1 MYSFA
6 TYKNQYKANLKLA
19 LPVVLTQLGQI
30 LTQFADNLMVGRYGG
45 DDPTPLAAVSFG
57 GAVFFILFIAAIG
70 IALGMTPLVGELY
83 AQGDREKSAGLLQ
96 NGILFYGLLGLAMAV
111 VQYAAIPLL
120 YHLGQPAEVV
130 DMAIPYYKM
139 LVYSM
144 PFIMLFF
151 TFKQFLEGVGNTK
164 VEMVV
169 TIVANLANIGF
180 NWVFI
185 YGRYGFPEMGAEGA
199 GLGTLM
205 SRIIAPIGMVA
216 YFYSRHK
223 YRAYLDGFSPRN
235 YSWATVKKLLHMGL
249 PISMQMFLEASAF
262 VGTGIMMGWFN
273 KETMSANQI
282 ATTIGNCAFMIV
294 MSIGAATTIR
304 VSHCYG
310 ARNIGEL
317 SLAAVKFGQN
327 ILAENNNYAL
337 VLASTDLDGIPSNV
351 RDQARE
357 KAEALGEKGKYAFT
371 LHKPSLIPFLTYSS
385 KRELREQ
392 IYKAYLNRCNNGDE
406 YDNKQLINDFI
417 RLRTEKAHLLGYPS
431 YAAYVVADEMAGTT
445 DAVYKL
451 LDEIWAPALESA
463 KGELAEME
471 VLFKK
476 DFPEGEFASWDWWYY
491 AEKVRKQKYELDEE
505 MLRPYFSLENVQGG
519 IFFLANRLY
528 GITFRPVIV
537 PLYHPD
543 ATAYEVL
550 DADESHLGVLY
561 FDYFP
566 RDGKSQGAWCG
577 NYVEQTYRDG
587 KRVAPVV
594 SIVCNFTRPTS
605 NSPALLTLD
614 ETETL
619 FHEFGHALH
628 FLFHDVKY
636 RGLTEVEGDF
646 VELPSQ
652 LMENWA
658 FEPELLKQ
666 YAVNYR
672 SKDAV
677 IPEYLVAK
685 LRRSEL
691 FNQGFMTTELIAAAL
706 SDMDIHSTTE
716 YAPFDPMEF
725 ERQALTEKRGLIPQI
740 EPRYRYPYFSHIFDG
755 GYSAGYY
762 FYTWAEV
769 LDKDAFEA
777 FRESGDLF
785 NKKIADDFRRK
796 ILARGGSE
804 DGMTMY
810 RAFRGKDPDKRA
822 MLRSRGLWNEPE
834 PEPADSLGMPIA
846 GEELK

>member
-1 MYSFA
+1 MKRITAFLTLFLVMALASCKSDKTVGENPFFA
-6 TYKNQYKANLKLA
+6 EWNTPYGVPPFDRITPAHFLPALERGMSLHDAEIDAITSDNDAPTFENVILA
-19 LPVVLTQLGQI
+19 YDDSGQMLAQTELI
-30 LTQFADNLMVGRYGG
+30 FGMLCAAENTAEMQALQEQVM
-45 DDPTPLAAVSFG
+45 PMLAAHADKILLNEKLFERVKAVYDRRAALELDADQSRLLEKTYRGFVRA
-57 GAVFFILFIAAIG
+57 GALLDAEQKARLKAI
-70 IALGMTPLVGELY
+70 
-83 AQGDREKSAGLLQ
+83 
-96 NGILFYGLLGLAMAV
+96 N
-111 VQYAAIPLL
+111 
-120 YHLGQPAEVV
+120 
-130 DMAIPYYKM
+130 
-139 LVYSM
+139 
-144 PFIMLFF
+144 
-151 TFKQFLEGVGNTK
+151 
-164 VEMVV
+164 
-169 TIVANLANIGF
+169 
-180 NWVFI
+180 
-185 YGRYGFPEMGAEGA
+185 
-199 GLGTLM
+199 
-205 SRIIAPIGMVA
+205 
-216 YFYSRHK
+216 
-223 YRAYLDGFSPRN
+223 
-235 YSWATVKKLLHMGL
+235 
-249 PISMQMFLEASAF
+249 
-262 VGTGIMMGWFN
+262 
-273 KETMSANQI
+273 
-282 ATTIGNCAFMIV
+282 
-294 MSIGAATTIR
+294 
-304 VSHCYG
+304 
-310 ARNIGEL
+310 GEL
-317 SLAAVKFGQN
+317 SLASVKFGQN
-327 ILAENNNYAL
+327 ILAENNNYTL
-337 VLASTDLDGIPSNV
+337 MLESSDLDGIPANV

-357 KAEALGEKGKYAFT
+357 KAEAMGKKGKYAFT
-371 LHKPSLIPFLTYSS
+371 LHKPSLIPFLTYSR
-385 KRELREQ
+385 KRELREE

-431 YAAYVVADEMAGTT
+431 YADYVVDDEMAGTT

-451 LDEIWAPALESA
+451 LNEIWTPALESA

-471 VLFKK
+471 ELFRK
-476 DFPEGEFASWDWWYY
+476 DHPDGEFASWDWWYY
-491 AEKVRKQKYELDEE
+491 AEKVRKQKYQLEEEL
-505 MLRPYFSLENVQGG
+505 LRPYFSLENVQSG

-528 GITFRPVIV
+528 GITFRPIVV

-543 ATAYEVL
+543 AIAYEVL

-577 NYVEQTYRDG
+577 NYVEQTYEDG

-605 NSPALLTLD
+605 NAPALLTLD

-658 FEPELLKQ
+658 FDPEVLKQ
-666 YAVNYR
+666 YAVHYR
-672 SKDAV
+672 SNEV
-677 IPEYLVAK
+677 IPEYLAAK

-691 FNQGFMTTELIAAAL
+691 FNQGFMTTELIAASL
-706 SDMDIHSTTE
+706 SDMDIHSITE
-716 YAPFDPMEF
+716 YEPFDPMEF
-725 ERQALTEKRGLIPQI
+725 ERKALTEKRGLIPQI

-769 LDKDAFEA
+769 LDKDVFEA

-810 RAFRGKDPDKRA
+810 RDFRGKDPDKRA

-834 PEPADSLGMPIA
+834 PADSLA
-846 GEELK
+846 GSPEPAEGFRVEAVPEN

>member
-1 MYSFA
+1 MKRI
-6 TYKNQYKANLKLA
+6 TA
-19 LPVVLTQLGQI
+19 LLTLI
-30 LTQFADNLMVGRYGG
+30 LTMTLVSCKSDKHAGENPFFAEWNTPYGVPPFDRIAPGHFLPALERGMSLHDAEIDAITSDNDAPTFENVILAYDRSGRMLAQTELIFGMLCAAEN
-45 DDPTPLAAVSFG
+45 TPEMQALQERVMPLLAAHADKILLNEKLFERVKAVYDRR
-57 GAVFFILFIAAIG
+57 GALELDAEQNRLLEKTYRDFVRAGALLDAEQKARLKAI
-70 IALGMTPLVGELY
+70 
-83 AQGDREKSAGLLQ
+83 
-96 NGILFYGLLGLAMAV
+96 N
-111 VQYAAIPLL
+111 
-120 YHLGQPAEVV
+120 
-130 DMAIPYYKM
+130 
-139 LVYSM
+139 
-144 PFIMLFF
+144 
-151 TFKQFLEGVGNTK
+151 
-164 VEMVV
+164 
-169 TIVANLANIGF
+169 
-180 NWVFI
+180 
-185 YGRYGFPEMGAEGA
+185 
-199 GLGTLM
+199 
-205 SRIIAPIGMVA
+205 
-216 YFYSRHK
+216 
-223 YRAYLDGFSPRN
+223 
-235 YSWATVKKLLHMGL
+235 
-249 PISMQMFLEASAF
+249 
-262 VGTGIMMGWFN
+262 
-273 KETMSANQI
+273 
-282 ATTIGNCAFMIV
+282 
-294 MSIGAATTIR
+294 
-304 VSHCYG
+304 
-310 ARNIGEL
+310 GEL

-327 ILAENNNYAL
+327 ILAENGNYAL
-337 VLASTDLDGIPSNV
+337 VLESADLDGIPSNV

-357 KAEALGEKGKYAFT
+357 KAEATGKKGKYVFT
-371 LHKPSLIPFLTYSS
+371 LHKPSLIPFLTYSQ
-385 KRELREQ
+385 KRELREE

-431 YAAYVVADEMAGTT
+431 YADYVVADEMAGTT

-451 LDEIWAPALESA
+451 LNEIWTPALERA

-471 VLFKK
+471 ELFKK
-476 DFPEGEFASWDWWYY
+476 DHPDGEFASWDWWYY
-491 AEKVRKQKYELDEE
+491 AEKVRKQKYQLEEEL
-505 MLRPYFSLENVQGG
+505 LRPYFSLENVQSG

-528 GITFRPVIV
+528 GITFRPIVV

-543 ATAYEVL
+543 AIAYEVL

-577 NYVEQTYRDG
+577 NYVEQTYEDG

-605 NSPALLTLD
+605 NAPALLTLD

-652 LMENWA
+652 LMENWS
-658 FEPELLKQ
+658 FDPEVLKQ
-666 YAVNYR
+666 NAVHYR
-672 SKDAV
+672 SNEV

-691 FNQGFMTTELIAAAL
+691 FNQGFMTTELIAASL
-706 SDMDIHSTTE
+706 SDMDIHSITE
-716 YAPFDPMEF
+716 YEPFDPMEF
-725 ERQALTEKRGLIPQI
+725 ERKALTEKRGLIPQI

-769 LDKDAFEA
+769 LDKDVFEA

-810 RAFRGKDPDKRA
+810 RDFRGKDPDKRA

-834 PEPADSLGMPIA
+834 PADSLA
-846 GEELK
+846 GSPEPAEGFRVEAVPEN

>member
-1 MYSFA
+1 MKRI
-6 TYKNQYKANLKLA
+6 TA
-19 LPVVLTQLGQI
+19 LLTLI
-30 LTQFADNLMVGRYGG
+30 LTMTLVSCKSDKHAGENPFFAEWNTPYGVPPFDRIAPEHFLPALERGMSLHDAEIDAITSDNDAPTFENVILAYDRSGRMLAQTELIFGMLCAAEN
-45 DDPTPLAAVSFG
+45 TPEMQALQERVMPLLAAHADKILLNEKLFERVKAVYDQR
-57 GAVFFILFIAAIG
+57 GALELDAEQSRLLEKTYRDFVRAGALLDAEQKARLKAI
-70 IALGMTPLVGELY
+70 
-83 AQGDREKSAGLLQ
+83 
-96 NGILFYGLLGLAMAV
+96 N
-111 VQYAAIPLL
+111 
-120 YHLGQPAEVV
+120 
-130 DMAIPYYKM
+130 
-139 LVYSM
+139 
-144 PFIMLFF
+144 
-151 TFKQFLEGVGNTK
+151 
-164 VEMVV
+164 
-169 TIVANLANIGF
+169 
-180 NWVFI
+180 
-185 YGRYGFPEMGAEGA
+185 
-199 GLGTLM
+199 
-205 SRIIAPIGMVA
+205 
-216 YFYSRHK
+216 
-223 YRAYLDGFSPRN
+223 
-235 YSWATVKKLLHMGL
+235 
-249 PISMQMFLEASAF
+249 
-262 VGTGIMMGWFN
+262 
-273 KETMSANQI
+273 
-282 ATTIGNCAFMIV
+282 
-294 MSIGAATTIR
+294 
-304 VSHCYG
+304 
-310 ARNIGEL
+310 GEL

-327 ILAENNNYAL
+327 ILAENGNYAL
-337 VLASTDLDGIPSNV
+337 VLESADLDGIPSNV

-357 KAEALGEKGKYAFT
+357 RAEATGKKGKYVFT
-371 LHKPSLIPFLTYSS
+371 LHKPSLIPFLTYSQ
-385 KRELREQ
+385 KRELREE

-431 YAAYVVADEMAGTT
+431 YADYVVADEMAGTT

-451 LDEIWAPALESA
+451 LNEIWTPALERA

-471 VLFKK
+471 ELFRK
-476 DFPEGEFASWDWWYY
+476 DHPDGEFASWDWWYY
-491 AEKVRKQKYELDEE
+491 AEKVRKQKYQLEEEL
-505 MLRPYFSLENVQGG
+505 LRPYFSLENVQSG

-528 GITFRPVIV
+528 GITFRPIVV

-543 ATAYEVL
+543 AIAYEVL

-577 NYVEQTYRDG
+577 NYVEQTYEDG

-605 NSPALLTLD
+605 NAPALLTLD

-658 FEPELLKQ
+658 FDPEVLKQ
-666 YAVNYR
+666 YAVHYR
-672 SKDAV
+672 SNEV

-691 FNQGFMTTELIAAAL
+691 FNQGFMTTELIAASL
-706 SDMDIHSTTE
+706 SDMDIHSITE
-716 YAPFDPMEF
+716 YEPFDPMEF
-725 ERQALTEKRGLIPQI
+725 ERKALTEKRGLIPQI

-769 LDKDAFEA
+769 LDKDVFEA

-785 NKKIADDFRRK
+785 NKRIADDFRRK

-810 RAFRGKDPDKRA
+810 RDFRGKDPDKRA
-822 MLRSRGLWNEPE
+822 MLRGRGLLNEPE
-834 PEPADSLGMPIA
+834 PSGEDAAPAAETASA
-846 GEELK
+846 AREN